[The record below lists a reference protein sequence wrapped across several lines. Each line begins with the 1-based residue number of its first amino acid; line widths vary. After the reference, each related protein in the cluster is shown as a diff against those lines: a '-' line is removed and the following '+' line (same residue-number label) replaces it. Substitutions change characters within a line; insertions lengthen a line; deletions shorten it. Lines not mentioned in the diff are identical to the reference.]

1 MALAT
6 TMSICSYV
14 YLQPDKSRDEQFKL
28 KLSLHDRPT
37 EADADPV
44 GAGSSAPVKKT
55 SAQLVN
61 DSAFFKAFALRFGS
75 GRMATQACCVTL
87 TSGASLA
94 FRPSAACCL
103 GFGKDGSTVYV

>member
-1 MALAT
+1 MEWKLVGIDPPKQMLIQLAQEP
-6 TMSICSYV
+6 
-14 YLQPDKSRDEQFKL
+14 LKQRADKKDC
-28 KLSLHDRPT
+28 P
-37 EADADPV
+37 
-44 GAGSSAPVKKT
+44 
-55 SAQLVN
+55 QLAN
-61 DSAFFKAFALRFGS
+61 DSAFVKAFALRFGS